1 LIEIIRAAI
10 AADRALS
17 PRWGGHK
24 HAAMKKLVL
33 LEIRTKMGG
42 IISERRVLWLH
53 EVVVRLRARYQF
65 GLRGV

>member
-1 LIEIIRAAI
+1 
-10 AADRALS
+10 
-17 PRWGGHK
+17 
-24 HAAMKKLVL
+24 MKKLVL